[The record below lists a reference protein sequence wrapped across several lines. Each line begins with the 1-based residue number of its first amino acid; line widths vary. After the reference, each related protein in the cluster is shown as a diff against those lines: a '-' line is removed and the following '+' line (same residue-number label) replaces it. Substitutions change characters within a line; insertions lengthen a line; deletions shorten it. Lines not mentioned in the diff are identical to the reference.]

1 MCVCVCVNTQC
12 AGGNLS
18 QFSPSSSVCVLAKF
32 FFFCFVLFL
41 RVLRERDFEIF
52 LGTFLL
58 FRLRTLSTFIKRKR
72 TKVTERERREE
83 REAG

>member
-1 MCVCVCVNTQC
+1 MRGAICPNSLLLLLLLCLR
-12 AGGNLS
+12 AG
-18 QFSPSSSVCVLAKF
+18 KI
-32 FFFCFVLFL
+32 FFFCFLFCFCEF
-41 RVLRERDFEIF
+41 LRERDFEIF

-72 TKVTERERREE
+72 TKVTEREREE